1 MHVRGLLVEDHN
13 GQDFLLST
21 ESRAG
26 MRRHQLVA
34 LQRINGQW
42 KPVKG
47 PEESACRELLIGAFV
62 DFFVDI
68 CRVLNSSGADRT
80 WRSLPCQVDLARD
93 ARSISKPGDPVTRID
108 PTA

>member
-21 ESRAG
+21 ESRVR

-42 KPVKG
+42 KQVKG
-47 PEESACRELLIGAFV
+47 PEELACRELLIGAFV
-62 DFFVDI
+62 DFLVDI
-68 CRVLNSSGADRT
+68 CRVLNSSDSDRIVAIAPMSG
-80 WRSLPCQVDLARD
+80 RSRPRRAIPLKTQRAL
-93 ARSISKPGDPVTRID
+93 
-108 PTA
+108 